1 MEGGEVPFSFGDGSG
16 GARRSLREE
25 LSRESRFGS
34 FSRGGDRNSW
44 GRFRSTAPAPP
55 PPRQKKGQQGVWKI
69 PGGGGGISAEGASL
83 SGQQR
88 LTQRAAARPRERR

>member
-55 PPRQKKGQQGVWKI
+55 PAKRRASKASGKFQEA
-69 PGGGGGISAEGASL
+69 AEGSL
-83 SGQQR
+83 R
-88 LTQRAAARPRERR
+88 RAHHYQGSSA

>member
-55 PPRQKKGQQGVWKI
+55 PPPPKEGPARRLENSRRRRRDLC
-69 PGGGGGISAEGASL
+69 GGRI
-83 SGQQR
+83 
-88 LTQRAAARPRERR
+88 TIRAAAPDSAGGGSAA